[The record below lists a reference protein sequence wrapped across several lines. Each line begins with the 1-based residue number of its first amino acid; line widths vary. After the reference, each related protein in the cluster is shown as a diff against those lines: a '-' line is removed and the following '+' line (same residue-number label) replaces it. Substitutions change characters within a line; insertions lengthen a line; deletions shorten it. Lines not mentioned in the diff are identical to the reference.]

1 LAKKSTEKAKSTNH
15 FNERQQR
22 IYDFLK
28 KHSVA
33 VLSTASNSGQ
43 PHGVVIYY
51 DIDKDFDITFIT
63 KTNTLKHQN
72 LMENNRLMLTV
83 FESRSQTVCQISGSS
98 RDIKNT
104 EQTQAITESI
114 LRKSLALSGP
124 GEIPISKI
132 NSGEYVAIRVLPT
145 KIKFSVYA
153 RPKPVSNDEIFDSL
167 GWYELDGK
175 SLS

>member
-1 LAKKSTEKAKSTNH
+1 MAKKSTVKPKNNH

-28 KHSVA
+28 NQSVA
-33 VLSTASNSGQ
+33 VLSTASKSGQ

-51 DIDKDFDITFIT
+51 CIDKDFDIAFIT

-72 LMENNRLMLTV
+72 LASNNRLMLTV
-83 FESRSQTVCQISGSS
+83 FEPRSQIVCQIFGSS
-98 RDIKNT
+98 RDIKNAPK
-104 EQTQAITESI
+104 TQSITESI
-114 LRKSLALSGP
+114 LRKSLAQSGP
-124 GEIPISKI
+124 GELPISKI
-132 NSGEYVAIRVLPT
+132 NSGEYVAVRVLPT